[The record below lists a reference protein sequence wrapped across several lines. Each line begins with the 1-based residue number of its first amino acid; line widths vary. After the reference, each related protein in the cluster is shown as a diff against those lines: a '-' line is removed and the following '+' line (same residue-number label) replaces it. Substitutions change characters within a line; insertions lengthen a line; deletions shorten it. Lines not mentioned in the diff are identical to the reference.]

1 MKYAYYGAVSGE
13 AEKLICLERIRA
25 SVGQDR
31 DYYKT
36 YLEMAPGYNCPVCE
50 LKALRNLRA
59 AIRRGKVDKV
69 VILDPRS
76 LAMGED
82 NLSWLLHDFLGRG
95 VRVAFG
101 DPDNVRT
108 GADINRFIREGML
121 AFVRDRLRGPMETGS
136 PCLVRFVTDTPYVY
150 LEGEFPEKLPARLTR
165 QMTFPEVVEAYE
177 ETGFVLFLRDKGGYY
192 RIPGVMTEMIRR
204 EYGV

>member
-1 MKYAYYGAVSGE
+1 MKYAYYEAVSGE
-13 AEKLICLERIRA
+13 EEKLLRLEQLRKNA
-25 SVGQDR
+25 GKDPGF
-31 DYYKT
+31 YKA
-36 YLEMAPGYNCPVCE
+36 YLEVAPRYNCPLCE
-50 LKALRNLRA
+50 LKALRNLRT
-59 AIRRGKVDKV
+59 AIRRGKVGKV
-69 VILDPRS
+69 VVTDPGN
-76 LAMGED
+76 LPMGED

-121 AFVRDRLRGPMETGS
+121 AFVRDRLRGPMETRS